1 MITMKPPK
9 EPRAM
14 AEVHEWRKKLFARAK
29 GKTLNQKMVW
39 ISKQAKKSKV
49 SLKTYV
55 SPLKSFKKA
64 S

>member
-1 MITMKPPK
+1 MGLK
-9 EPRAM
+9 EPKSMTEIHAI
-14 AEVHEWRKKLFARAK
+14 RKKIEAETK
-29 GKTLNQKMVW
+29 GMNIHQKFVW
-39 ISKQAKKSKV
+39 IGKQAKKSKV

>member
-1 MITMKPPK
+1 MALPK

-29 GKTLNQKMVW
+29 GRTLSQKMVW
-39 ISKQAKKSKV
+39 ISKNAKMLGKP
-49 SLKTYV
+49 YV
-55 SPLKSFKKA
+55 DPLRQLRKA